1 VKLCYNI
8 NKLFIAV
15 VEHNN
20 RPVFS
25 FSFPFLSGDMF
36 RSFQN
41 QFPCDGRIMV
51 EFLVDKAASGELKR
65 FITDIRRSK

>member
-1 VKLCYNI
+1 
-8 NKLFIAV
+8 
-15 VEHNN
+15 
-20 RPVFS
+20 
-25 FSFPFLSGDMF
+25 MF